1 MRATGRHWSARSKAM
16 RIVSNGSKWAGE
28 EPDSL
33 EKLLE
38 VLGSETLDPRFDEHG
53 GFVTRTSAA
62 RVRIFGNFLTVSHV
76 FNIEGTEEELS
87 EAIEAIEANKQS
99 EGYKRAQIGRASR
112 LGRKR
117 LS

>member
-1 MRATGRHWSARSKAM
+1 M

-38 VLGSETLDPRFDEHG
+38 VLRTEILDPRFEERG
-53 GFVTRTSAA
+53 SFVARTSNGI
-62 RVRIFGNFLTVSHV
+62 VRIFGNFLTVSHV

-87 EAIEAIEANKQS
+87 EAIEAIEANKQT
-99 EGYKRAQIGRASR
+99 EGYKRALIGRALR